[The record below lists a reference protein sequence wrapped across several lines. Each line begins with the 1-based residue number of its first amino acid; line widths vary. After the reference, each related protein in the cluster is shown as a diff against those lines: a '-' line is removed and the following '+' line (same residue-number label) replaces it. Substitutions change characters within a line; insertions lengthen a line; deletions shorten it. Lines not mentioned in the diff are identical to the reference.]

1 MTFYEH
7 EKPTDSQCR
16 GQAHTDGRDWH
27 QGQRTDGAVKPEGF
41 MEACLL
47 LLLSEQESYG
57 YELIPRLEAFG
68 FGDNQDP
75 GMVYRYL
82 RRLEKRGMIESQWDT
97 SGTGA
102 ARRVYAMTPDGY
114 DLLSVWAETIR
125 LNIGILSRFMDRYQ
139 KIDYGS

>member
-1 MTFYEH
+1 
-7 EKPTDSQCR
+7 
-16 GQAHTDGRDWH
+16 
-27 QGQRTDGAVKPEGF
+27 

-57 YELIPRLEAFG
+57 YELIPRLEEFG

-125 LNIGILSRFMDRYQ
+125 LNIGILSRFMDRYH